1 MGAVLLRAASLA
13 FIIGIG
19 IFLNERRMVAADAG
33 DVIKKIMIHITLP
46 AAIIANFAAIPSI
59 QPSLAAVAVL
69 GIAVDTAMMGL
80 GAFLTRRDGKG
91 RQVLYM
97 LNLPAYNIGTFCL
110 PFIQSFLPAMGSVA
124 ACVFDVGNSMMCTG
138 GSYAFVSEYVS
149 GSKKGIDLPNFAK
162 RLLTS
167 PPLMTYVVM
176 FVLSLARVPVPA
188 QVLAFIEPISS
199 ANPFIA
205 MLMLGLLFHLE
216 LKRAYLGEIFRILAW
231 RYAFA
236 AVLSCG
242 IYFLLPFELVIRQTL
257 ILVCFGPISAIA
269 PAYTGMCGGDEGL
282 ASCANSISIIGSMII
297 MTGLI
302 GVFGLF

>member
-1 MGAVLLRAASLA
+1 
-13 FIIGIG
+13 
-19 IFLNERRMVAADAG
+19 MVAADAG
-33 DVIKKIMIHITLP
+33 DVIKKIMIYITLP

-149 GSKKGIDLPNFAK
+149 GSKKGIDLRNFAK

-176 FVLSLARVPVPA
+176 FVLSLARVPVPD

-302 GVFGLF
+302 GAFGLF

>member
-1 MGAVLLRAASLA
+1 
-13 FIIGIG
+13 
-19 IFLNERRMVAADAG
+19 MVAADAG

>member
-1 MGAVLLRAASLA
+1 MGAVLLRAVSLA

-19 IFLNERRMVAADAG
+19 VFLKKYKLIEENAG
-33 DVIKKIMIHITLP
+33 DVIKKIMISITLP

-59 QPSLAAVAVL
+59 QPIFAVIAILGMAAD
-69 GIAVDTAMMGL
+69 ICMMGF
-80 GAFLTRRDGKG
+80 GAFLTRKSTKD
-91 RQVLYM
+91 RQALYM
-97 LNLPAYNIGTFCL
+97 LTLPAYNIGTFCL
-110 PFIQSFLPAMGSVA
+110 PFVQSFLPAIGSVA
-124 ACVFDVGNSMMCTG
+124 ACVFDVGNSVICTG

-149 GSKKGIDLPNFAK
+149 GSKKGIDGKKFAR

-176 FVLSLARVPVPA
+176 FVLSMAHVRIPE
-188 QVLAFIEPISS
+188 QVLTFISPISA

-216 LKRAYLGEIFRILAW
+216 LKMAYLSEIAKILAW
-231 RYAFA
+231 RYLFA
-236 AVLSCG
+236 VVLSCA
-242 IYFLLPFELVIRQTL
+242 IYFLLPFDQVIRQTL
-257 ILVCFGPISAIA
+257 VLVCFGPISAIA

-282 ASCANSISIIGSMII
+282 ASCANSLSIICSMIV

>member
-19 IFLNERRMVAADAG
+19 ILLKKYKLAEENAG
-33 DVIKKIMIHITLP
+33 DVVKRLMIRITLP

-59 QPSLAAVAVL
+59 QPAFAIIAILAMAAD
-69 GIAVDTAMMGL
+69 IFMMGF
-80 GAFLTRRDGKG
+80 GAFLTRRSAKG
-91 RQVLYM
+91 RQALYM
-97 LNLPAYNIGTFCL
+97 LTLPAYNIGTFCL
-110 PFIQSFLPAMGSVA
+110 PFIQSFLPAIGSVA
-124 ACVFDVGNSMMCTG
+124 ACVFDVGNSVICTG
-138 GSYAFVSEYVS
+138 GSYAFVSEYIS
-149 GSKKGIDLPNFAK
+149 GNKGRIGGRMFAK

-176 FVLSLARVPVPA
+176 FALAMIHVRIPE
-188 QVLAFIEPISS
+188 QMLTFISPISA

-216 LKRAYLGEIFRILAW
+216 LKREYVSEIAKILGW
-231 RYAFA
+231 RYLFA
-236 AVLSCG
+236 ALLSCAV
-242 IYFLLPFELVIRQTL
+242 YYLLPFDLVIRQTL
-257 ILVCFGPISAIA
+257 VLVCFGPVSAIA

-282 ASCANSISIIGSMII
+282 ASCANSLSIVCSMAV

-302 GVFGLF
+302 GVFGLS